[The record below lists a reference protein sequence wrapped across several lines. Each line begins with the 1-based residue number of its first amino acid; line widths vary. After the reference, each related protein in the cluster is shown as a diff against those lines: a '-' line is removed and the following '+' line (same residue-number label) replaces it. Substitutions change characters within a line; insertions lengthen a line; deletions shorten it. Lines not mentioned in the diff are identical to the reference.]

1 MSLLRQTKKCQL
13 FYHWESL
20 KYFLIYKISTLLV
33 IIHKHSSNANLPAA
47 GKLSSKVFLTKSSEM
62 INRKYER
69 DKAEPWRKQ
78 HIGAPAIA

>member
-1 MSLLRQTKKCQL
+1 
-13 FYHWESL
+13 L
-20 KYFLIYKISTLLV
+20 KIFFDLQDQHASCY
-33 IIHKHSSNANLPAA
+33 KHSSNANLPEA

-69 DKAEPWRKQ
+69 EISEPWRKQ